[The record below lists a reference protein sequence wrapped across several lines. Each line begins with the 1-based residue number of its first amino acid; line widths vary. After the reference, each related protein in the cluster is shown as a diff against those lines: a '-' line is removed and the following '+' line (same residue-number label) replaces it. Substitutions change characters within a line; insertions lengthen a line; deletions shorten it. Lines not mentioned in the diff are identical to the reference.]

1 MNRDNEIEIK
11 FQLLFKRISVL
22 LMQKELLKM

>member
-1 MNRDNEIEIK
+1 MNRDNVIEIK

>member
-1 MNRDNEIEIK
+1 MNRDNVIEIK

-22 LMQKELLKM
+22 LMQKELPQM